1 MIIHHRSWGGNNIR
15 HSCRTVKE
23 FINEELMKIDGKE
36 NKYFRICTKKEYNG
50 KSNML
55 LYFQDGKLKS
65 HHSTKVAFDY
75 NDVLDYEIYELYSMN
90 DLKVDNIVSVD
101 YDCLKELKKMLRGK
115 EEKVL
120 TFDLETLGMSE
131 EEKLRHR
138 LNKIFE
144 ENRVKDIIESG
155 ESIEDDVLAKAL
167 RILFKQ
173 TGEITKLNNRISE
186 LEKIVEQQ
194 SQQIKWLGKNK

>member
-15 HSCRTVKE
+15 HSCRTVEE

-101 YDCLKELKKMLRGK
+101 YDCLKELEKMLK
-115 EEKVL
+115 EKKEKDL

-186 LEKIVEQQ
+186 LEKIVERQ